1 MEKSLVTITYKTTNG
16 NRVYVEVSTP
26 VKELL
31 EQSDRQ
37 IRSQRRQDRR
47 HLDYMNF
54 IDGLSDAA
62 INNPQEDAAD
72 LVMKMES
79 YRQLYTA
86 IGKLPEAQ
94 RRRLLLHFADN
105 LTYRQIAKQEKVD
118 FRTVGRSVE
127 RALIQLQK
135 HLTE

>member
-1 MEKSLVTITYKTTNG
+1 MEKSLVTTTYKTANG

-47 HLDYMNF
+47 HLDYMDF
-54 IDGLSDAA
+54 IDGLTDAA
-62 INNPQEDAAD
+62 MNDPQADTAD

-79 YRQLYTA
+79 YRQLYAA
-86 IGKLPEAQ
+86 ISKLSAVQ
-94 RRRLLLHFADN
+94 RRRLLLHFMDN
-105 LTYRQIAKQEKVD
+105 LTYRQIAKLEKVD
-118 FRTVGRSVE
+118 FRTIGRSIE
-127 RALIQLQK
+127 RALVQLQK
-135 HLTE
+135 YLSE